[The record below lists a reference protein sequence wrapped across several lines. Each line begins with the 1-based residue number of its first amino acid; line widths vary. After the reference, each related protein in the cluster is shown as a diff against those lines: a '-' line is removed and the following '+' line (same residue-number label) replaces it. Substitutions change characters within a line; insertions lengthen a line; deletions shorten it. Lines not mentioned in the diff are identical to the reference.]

1 MQEIQLSS
9 LVKSISPQWLSLLR
23 ENEQNM
29 LIVLKHGFA
38 NLNETDVRE
47 IIEAAIQEQ
56 HKGILY
62 H

>member
-9 LVKSISPQWLSLLR
+9 LVKSISPQWLSLLTKD
-23 ENEQNM
+23 ELNM

-38 NLNETDVRE
+38 NLKEGDVKE
-47 IIEAAIQEQ
+47 IVEAAILEQ
-56 HKGILY
+56 HKGTIF

>member
-9 LVKSISPQWLSLLR
+9 LVKAFSPQWLSLLT
-23 ENEQNM
+23 EDELKM

-38 NLNETDVRE
+38 NLNECDVKE
-47 IIEAAIQEQ
+47 IVEAAILEQ
-56 HKGILY
+56 HKGLLI

>member
-9 LVKSISPQWLSLLR
+9 LVKAFSPQWLSLLT
-23 ENEQNM
+23 EDELKM

-38 NLNETDVRE
+38 NLNECDVKE
-47 IIEAAIQEQ
+47 IVEAAILEQ
-56 HKGILY
+56 HKGLRI